1 MNEYKFK
8 KFENLKFTIK
18 RFNVYFL
25 HGLLHDTHE
34 IPLKNF
40 YTYWGISL
48 IKLLKDKPHISCRT
62 IRFDNKTDEAWTDIN
77 VIIGDGIITFAYH
90 SDVWS
95 SRLGIK
101 IPEFEDWNIESAILE
116 SQGMNEVHIFN
127 PKVVGICININ
138 KIEDDGGVINNT
150 INKFKLIPK
159 KERPKCNGIYK
170 PQYTDYVDIQ
180 EKAQKY
186 KLSVYGLLNGKL
198 YSLTYKNN
206 KFFLDKEKKPKD
218 VIA

>member
-1 MNEYKFK
+1 MGGYTD
-8 KFENLKFTIK
+8 LKRRK
-18 RFNVYFL
+18 ML
-25 HGLLHDTHE
+25 
-34 IPLKNF
+34 
-40 YTYWGISL
+40 
-48 IKLLKDKPHISCRT
+48 KLLSWLSTQESFVVSTGGRHQWVVKHEKWQRP
-62 IRFDNKTDEAWTDIN
+62 
-77 VIIGDGIITFAYH
+77 FAVPFKH
-90 SDVWS
+90 
-95 SRLGIK
+95 
-101 IPEFEDWNIESAILE
+101 
-116 SQGMNEVHIFN
+116 
-127 PKVVGICININ
+127 
-138 KIEDDGGVINNT
+138 NT

-159 KERPKCNGIYK
+159 KERPKWNGIYK